1 MERELIS
8 VIVPIYNAA
17 EYLEKCIRSIC
28 QQTYDKL
35 EIILVNDGSTD
46 ESGLI
51 CEKLRGGRKGLFI
64 LSKRIKG
71 KELPETRHCLLQKER
86 MWPLS
91 MQTTG

>member
-1 MERELIS
+1 MDLERELIS

-46 ESGLI
+46 KSGLI
-51 CEKLRGGRKGLFI
+51 CEKLRGGEKD
-64 LSKRIKG
+64 
-71 KELPETRHCLLQKER
+71 CLY
-86 MWPLS
+86 
-91 MQTTG
+91 